1 MFGKADARWLTATL
15 DLELPESL
23 SFQYDIAIE
32 IFKIVT
38 LDKSYPTAEINLMF
52 WEYEFKNETVEYN
65 QFRTLINYLKYNN

>member
-1 MFGKADARWLTATL
+1 MYVCLVFAIKQHIKKLTMKTL
-15 DLELPESL
+15 KIIIKQL
-23 SFQYDIAIE
+23 I
-32 IFKIVT
+32 KIVT